1 MYISFLNFA
10 KSYILFC
17 LSKFDIKE
25 KFYRAVF
32 EIQGLKAETKGVF
45 NRS

>member
-1 MYISFLNFA
+1 MYRSFLNFA
-10 KSYILFC
+10 KSSIWFC

-32 EIQGLKAETKGVF
+32 EIQGLKAEIKDVF
-45 NRS
+45 SRS